1 MGQFS
6 FPKRQLRGL
15 GSTASKFIL
24 AVFHFK
30 VHFTCFIFVKHH
42 QEISN
47 SLKKLWVSFLE
58 LKIIGTTTKRQHL
71 CFQRPLKLCRPL
83 LTTLKNFGA
92 QIKPILFP
100 TTLCI
105 LLIEIIWELF

>member
-1 MGQFS
+1 MFY
-6 FPKRQLRGL
+6 FRQ
-15 GSTASKFIL
+15 
-24 AVFHFK
+24 
-30 VHFTCFIFVKHH
+30 HH

-47 SLKKLWVSFLE
+47 PLKKLWVSFLE
-58 LKIIGTTTKRQHL
+58 LKIIGTTTKRQHF
-71 CFQRPLKLCRPL
+71 CFQRPLNLCRPL

-92 QIKPILFP
+92 QTNPILFS